1 MESYFLFSILYW
13 ADIGCECHCPHSPF
27 VFTMNHSHLQYIS
40 LYPALSKPQWSFSA
54 HQKYCPFVLTNTFL
68 LVHPIMSWPFIN
80 FTGSELTRTKT
91 KQISRTFNV
100 MWLAW
105 VSFIVS
111 IYLRFTKSTLWSKDL
126 DRLLLKIYLWEIS
139 GSKYLIYTINFNSCF
154 HFELKIKVTT
164 QYIRSSYGMR

>member
-1 MESYFLFSILYW
+1 MNVTAPTLHSYSRWIILT
-13 ADIGCECHCPHSPF
+13 SN
-27 VFTMNHSHLQYIS
+27 TSHFIPPSAS
-40 LYPALSKPQWSFSA
+40 LSDHFQPY
-54 HQKYCPFVLTNTFL
+54 QKYCPFVLTNTFL

-100 MWLAW
+100 IWLAW

-126 DRLLLKIYLWEIS
+126 DRLLFKIYLWEIS
-139 GSKYLIYTINFNSCF
+139 GSKYLIYTINFNFCF